1 MALGGSTNAVL
12 HLLAIAHSAD
22 VKIGLNDFDRIGN
35 KTPVLADLK
44 PSGKYSMSELVKAGG
59 VAPLMKM
66 LLERKLLHGNC
77 KTVTGKTIKENLKN
91 ILHGQLS
98 L

>member
-1 MALGGSTNAVL
+1 MYCVKKNIKPKDIINKKSIENAITVVMALGGSTNAVL

-22 VKIGLNDFDRIGN
+22 VKISLNDFDRIGN

-66 LLERKLLHGNC
+66 LLERK
-77 KTVTGKTIKENLKN
+77 
-91 ILHGQLS
+91 
-98 L
+98 